1 MPGFIRKSE
10 TFNRSF
16 YIPVKGFFVCKVKN
30 HNFGT
35 IFVLRQGCNLFL
47 PAVCYLSKN
56 GEAIFKRILGGII
69 VEAFLMVFFIIL
81 IAELGDKTQLLVMA
95 LASRFKMKDV
105 ILGVGA
111 ALFVLNLMAVGLGH
125 YLNTK
130 LPLDLISVVA
140 AYLFVAFGLWTLK
153 PSHDDEEAKTGK
165 LPPLIAIALGFF
177 IAELGD
183 KTQITAFAMSA
194 KYGQPLWVFLGAFF
208 GMVVADSL
216 GIIVAVFLGKK
227 IPQDKMALASAWI
240 FVLFGVIGIM
250 NGYKTNTIHFGVM
263 IISLVVIIVIAT
275 RLLHKKNNRLLNNE
289 LQALNRT
296 RCFDNEIEMKNKR
309 TEKVVSK
316 MQKE

>member
-1 MPGFIRKSE
+1 M
-10 TFNRSF
+10 
-16 YIPVKGFFVCKVKN
+16 
-30 HNFGT
+30 
-35 IFVLRQGCNLFL
+35 
-47 PAVCYLSKN
+47 
-56 GEAIFKRILGGII
+56 
-69 VEAFLMVFFIIL
+69 EAFLMVFFIIL

-105 ILGVGA
+105 ILGVGI
-111 ALFVLNLMAVGLGH
+111 ALFALNLMAVGLGH

-153 PSHDDEEAKTGK
+153 PSHDDEEAKMGK

-194 KYGQPLWVFLGAFF
+194 KYGQPLWVFLGAFW
-208 GMVVADSL
+208 GMIVADSL

-250 NGYKTNTIHFGVM
+250 NGYQTNTIHLGGM
-263 IISLVVIIVIAT
+263 IISLVVIFIITAY
-275 RLLHKKNNRLLNNE
+275 LLHERNKKLLNDKR
-289 LQALNRT
+289 QDLNPT
-296 RCFDNEIEMKNKR
+296 RRFDNEIEMKNKR
-309 TEKVVSK
+309 TGKLISEMKK
-316 MQKE
+316 ITK